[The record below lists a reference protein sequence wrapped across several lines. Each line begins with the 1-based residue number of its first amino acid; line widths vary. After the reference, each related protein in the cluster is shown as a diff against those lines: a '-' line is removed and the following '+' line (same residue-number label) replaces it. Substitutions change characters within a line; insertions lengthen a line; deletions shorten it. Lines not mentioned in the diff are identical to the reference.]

1 MLIRARVS
9 CALLAVIAAGALV
22 GCGGTNTVED
32 KVIAACVD
40 AIKKTETT
48 ARPGLGVFAYASQQE
63 ALAPSN
69 GIGSSFADRIE
80 VHDIELAD
88 LTATAQ
94 DGSGPTKGYLVKGV
108 GHATRTLRPVPGQYD
123 EDGKPD
129 ALPDVTKRIECN
141 VGYRD
146 ADQVVTV
153 FDYRSPVMAE
163 GFFATTLVT
172 RPPSP

>member
-1 MLIRARVS
+1 MLIRARVL
-9 CALLAVIAAGALV
+9 CVFLGVLAAGTLV
-22 GCGGTNTVED
+22 GCGTNTVED

-40 AIKKTETT
+40 AMKKTETS
-48 ARPGLGVFAYASQQE
+48 ALPGYGVLSYANQKE
-63 ALAPSN
+63 AVAS
-69 GIGSSFADRIE
+69 IGSPSADRIE
-80 VHDIELAD
+80 VHDIEFTD

-94 DGSGPTKGYLVKGV
+94 DGSGPTKSYLVKGI

-129 ALPDVTKRIECN
+129 TLPAVKKRIECN

-153 FDYRSPVMAE
+153 FDYRSPVMSE
-163 GFFATTLVT
+163 GFRATTLVT